1 MNLSIGL
8 NKIKEKWKIYETDV
22 HQNYVLQGGKLNIKK
37 NILIGT
43 IRSIIGAMVH
53 TIIPNRCKW
62 EQFPAQQYNQTVF
75 GSLF

>member
-1 MNLSIGL
+1 MKNLWNRCPPKLCTAG
-8 NKIKEKWKIYETDV
+8 E
-22 HQNYVLQGGKLNIKK
+22 KLNIKK

-62 EQFPAQQYNQTVF
+62 EQFPAQQYN
-75 GSLF
+75 